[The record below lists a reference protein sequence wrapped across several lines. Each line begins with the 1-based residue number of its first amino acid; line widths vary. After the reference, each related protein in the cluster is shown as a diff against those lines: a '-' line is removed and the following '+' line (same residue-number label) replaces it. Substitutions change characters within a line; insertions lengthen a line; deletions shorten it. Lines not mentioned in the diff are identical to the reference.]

1 MQKKVIS
8 DRYREKETKFSDRLF
23 VTKFNT
29 PLNVQIFNEAIDRIV
44 KEINLMKNELEQ
56 MEKFTGHSF
65 RHTFATRCIESG
77 IQPKTLQ
84 KYLGHAT
91 LQMTMDLY
99 VHTTDEHKQEE
110 MKKLESSLENLRE
123 DEQKFNE
130 KFEKEMIEDNK
141 IVTFASRMA

>member
-1 MQKKVIS
+1 
-8 DRYREKETKFSDRLF
+8 
-23 VTKFNT
+23 
-29 PLNVQIFNEAIDRIV
+29 
-44 KEINLMKNELEQ
+44 
-56 MEKFTGHSF
+56 
-65 RHTFATRCIESG
+65 
-77 IQPKTLQ
+77 
-84 KYLGHAT
+84 
-91 LQMTMDLY
+91 MTMDLY